1 MDFCFSMGK
10 KSTEKKIHEKHTAKK
25 QILRGFYVSFDP
37 TENTMK
43 AIHGNLKFTE
53 IHDRGRTKR
62 TLNLRFRK
70 K

>member
-1 MDFCFSMGK
+1 MGK
-10 KSTEKKIHEKHTAKK
+10 KSTVKKIHEKHTAKK

-53 IHDRGRTKR
+53 IHDPRVYQTHPKPSIS
-62 TLNLRFRK
+62 
-70 K
+70 